1 MAPIPEGPATRCQS
15 CKDSDNGRDLR
26 IGSRCTCSLS
36 LKAMHISKPNTLPR
50 RTFLRGLGATLALPL
65 LECMIPKSARA
76 AALGMTNS
84 GAPRRMV
91 FVYLPNGMDMENWT
105 PKSTGALGD
114 LPSILSPLAPVK
126 SDIQV
131 LSGLA
136 HVQARALGDGAG
148 DHARANACFLTG
160 VHPRKTAGADIHA
173 GISVD
178 QVAALQVGKN
188 TRLPSLEISCDT
200 SNKQAGACDSGY
212 ACAYQNN
219 ISWRNETTPMPAIA
233 DPRLVFER
241 LFGVEEDPD
250 LAAGR
255 ALRESCR
262 KSILD
267 LVLDDARALQSKLGT
282 TDRRKIDEYLTALR
296 ETEVGIEQHQ
306 KFQASQP
313 RPNIAKPDG
322 IPSDF
327 GQHVKL
333 MYDLLAYALATDSTR
348 IASFMVLREGSNRA
362 YPWLGINEGHHEIS
376 HHGGSAEK
384 KAKIAKINQW
394 HMEHFSGFLSKLK
407 SMREGTS
414 NVLDNSMIVCGSAI
428 ADGDRHQHDHLPIL
442 LCGSGGGVLKTGR
455 HFEYSND
462 TPMTNLFL
470 TLIDHM
476 GAKAD
481 RIGDSTG
488 KLANV

>member
-1 MAPIPEGPATRCQS
+1 LKIETTDAPRSTQS
-15 CKDSDNGRDLR
+15 ANLTS
-26 IGSRCTCSLS
+26 
-36 LKAMHISKPNTLPR
+36 MHIAKNTSLPR
-50 RTFLRGLGATLALPL
+50 RTFLRGIGACLALPM
-65 LECMIPKSARA
+65 LECMAPRSVLGA
-76 AALGMTNS
+76 APGITNS

-105 PKSTGALGD
+105 PKSAGALGD
-114 LPSILSPLAPVK
+114 LPSILAPLNSVK

-131 LSGLA
+131 MSGLA

-178 QVAALQVGKN
+178 QVAALQIGKN
-188 TRLPSLEISCDT
+188 TRIPSLEISCDS

-219 ISWRNETTPMPAIA
+219 ISWRNENTPMPALTN
-233 DPRLVFER
+233 PRLVFER
-241 LFGVEEDPD
+241 LFGTEDDPD

-267 LVLDDARALQSKLGT
+267 LVLDDARALQTKLGT
-282 TDRRKIDEYLTALR
+282 TDRRKLDEYLTALR
-296 ETEVGIEQHQ
+296 ETEVGIEQQQ
-306 KFQASQP
+306 KFQASLP
-313 RPNIAKPDG
+313 RPDIAKPEG
-322 IPSDF
+322 VPGDF
-327 GQHVKL
+327 GQYVKL
-333 MYDLLAYALATDSTR
+333 MYDLLALSLATDSTR
-348 IASFMVLREGSNRA
+348 IASFMVLREGSNHA
-362 YPWLGINEGHHEIS
+362 YPWLGINEGHHELS

-394 HMEHFSGFLSKLK
+394 HVEQFAGFLAKLK

-414 NVLDNSMIVCGSAI
+414 NVLNNSMIVCGSGI

-455 HFEYSND
+455 HAEYGND

-470 TLIDHM
+470 TLTDHM